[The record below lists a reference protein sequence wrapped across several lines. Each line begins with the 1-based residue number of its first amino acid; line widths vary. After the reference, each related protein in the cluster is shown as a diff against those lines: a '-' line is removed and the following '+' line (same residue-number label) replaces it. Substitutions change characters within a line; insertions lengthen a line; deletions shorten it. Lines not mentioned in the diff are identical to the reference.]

1 MAAVCRRR
9 PCSGSELL
17 GGVRGSV
24 VEVSASRGR
33 RVHRHWSTPP
43 CVPALVGRDWCEGTS
58 VGGCVDQTAAL
69 IHKTVRMRQRL
80 LLGLPCLAATI
91 GLRGRGGGILAVSLH
106 ERLGNPIGSK
116 ANLEYASPSWRS
128 LCISSCPRM
137 FFGRV
142 YTAIR
147 LRERVYR
154 HSSAAVHTAVPLLL
168 VLPSSSSSFFFFFFL
183 LLLPSF
189 SSFFFFLL
197 LPSSSCSSS
206 RKCSW
211 RWRTILVGVRE
222 RRSTVP

>member
-1 MAAVCRRR
+1 M
-9 PCSGSELL
+9 
-17 GGVRGSV
+17 RGSV

-116 ANLEYASPSWRS
+116 ANLEYLPRHPGVRCAFR
-128 LCISSCPRM
+128 LARECSSDVYILP
-137 FFGRV
+137 FVFVNV
-142 YTAIR
+142 YTATPRPPCI
-147 LRERVYR
+147 LPFLFFLF
-154 HSSAAVHTAVPLLL
+154 SLPLLL
-168 VLPSSSSSFFFFFFL
+168 PSSSSSSFFFFLLFLPSSSSFFFL
-183 LLLPSF
+183 LLLV
-189 SSFFFFLL
+189 LL
-197 LPSSSCSSS
+197 LVSV
-206 RKCSW
+206 RGD
-211 RWRTILVGVRE
+211 GVLY
-222 RRSTVP
+222 S